1 MRKQV
6 GLPVN
11 ICRPA
16 PCPSVRERS
25 TGYTALTYWSTPAL
39 VHKDLVTD
47 DDILDGEVTIGCAH
61 GDTSSY
67 PLAAININIGGKDII
82 TTPVYL
88 APSPHWLFSD
98 GTSPSCWTSSPTDG
112 TSKTART
119 RWQLLH
125 SYDINSRWPVI
136 KQEPSHQEV
145 KASLNKVDPLP
156 PPPPPPR
163 IRKHGH

>member
-1 MRKQV
+1 MAV
-6 GLPVN
+6 
-11 ICRPA
+11 I
-16 PCPSVRERS
+16 ERQPKDCEEAGRVACKYLQARS
-25 TGYTALTYWSTPAL
+25 MSIGQGTINGIYCTDILVDTGATQTL

-88 APSPHWLFSD
+88 APSPHWLVSD
-98 GTSPSCWTSSPTDG
+98 GTSPSSWTSSPTDG

-119 RWQLLH
+119 RWQL
-125 SYDINSRWPVI
+125 
-136 KQEPSHQEV
+136 
-145 KASLNKVDPLP
+145 
-156 PPPPPPR
+156 
-163 IRKHGH
+163 